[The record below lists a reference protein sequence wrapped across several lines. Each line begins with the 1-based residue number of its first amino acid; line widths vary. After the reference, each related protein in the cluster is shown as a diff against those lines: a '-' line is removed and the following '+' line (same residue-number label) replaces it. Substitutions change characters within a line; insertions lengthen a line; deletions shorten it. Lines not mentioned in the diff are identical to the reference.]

1 MLSLSD
7 RSFHLVIG
15 PRTCRVSESTV
26 KVECSQGDSESDW
39 RFAINDLRPLERSL
53 PIARRPETRP
63 PDADP
68 IRLRLDF
75 RVPSLPPCPRVS
87 TLVPSPRPAR
97 PERDPVASRHGCGSR
112 KSCPAGCSRM
122 ATSCLFAFRLQSTT
136 ADSFFAPSL
145 AAAHGHAGRTG
156 ARSLTPEA

>member
-39 RFAINDLRPLERSL
+39 RFATFGTKFTHSSTSRDPTPRCRSDST
-53 PIARRPETRP
+53 ETR
-63 PDADP
+63 
-68 IRLRLDF
+68 L
-75 RVPSLPPCPRVS
+75 PSSVTS
-87 TLVPSPRPAR
+87 TLPDTCLDSRSISPTRSPRAR
-97 PERDPVASRHGCGSR
+97 RDPVASRHGCASR

-145 AAAHGHAGRTG
+145 AAAHGHAGRTR
-156 ARSLTPEA
+156 ARCLTPEA